1 MLRSHFSIKIA
12 TTTSDLATFTAPPTR
27 PRLLGTSSS
36 SASQVSPHTKSF
48 FFKKNLGRKKAVE
61 QRSRL
66 GLGRHCPAALAS
78 ATDGFGVGRGGDN
91 WPPPRGRRAGGGGGE
106 GAAVAGAG
114 DGAGDHG
121 ERDPRRALCLITH
134 KLNLTVG
141 IIPSLNV
148 AAGLLGYFLVRTW
161 TAALEKLGIVSKPFT
176 KQENTVIQTCVVACY
191 GLAFS
196 ALFSR
201 LGLVADRCCMQFYV
215 LLLYRFYIS
224 SVSWGKKCCLL
235 VCCFKNFL
243 LRLFM
248 WVLAQRVMG
257 SDKAVKQTERLAV
270 QVLQLVLV
278 S

>member
-1 MLRSHFSIKIA
+1 MGSELDAAEI
-12 TTTSDLATFTAPPTR
+12 TGP
-27 PRLLGTSSS
+27 LL
-36 SASQVSPHTKSF
+36 
-48 FFKKNLGRKKAVE
+48 
-61 QRSRL
+61 
-66 GLGRHCPAALAS
+66 
-78 ATDGFGVGRGGDN
+78 
-91 WPPPRGRRAGGGGGE
+91 
-106 GAAVAGAG
+106 AGAG
-114 DGAGDHG
+114 PAVAV
-121 ERDPRRALCLITH
+121 ERVPPWQEQVTARGITVSAILGVLFCLITH

-224 SVSWGKKCCLL
+224 SVSWGKNVVYLCAASRISC
-235 VCCFKNFL
+235 
-243 LRLFM
+243 
-248 WVLAQRVMG
+248 
-257 SDKAVKQTERLAV
+257 
-270 QVLQLVLV
+270 
-278 S
+278 